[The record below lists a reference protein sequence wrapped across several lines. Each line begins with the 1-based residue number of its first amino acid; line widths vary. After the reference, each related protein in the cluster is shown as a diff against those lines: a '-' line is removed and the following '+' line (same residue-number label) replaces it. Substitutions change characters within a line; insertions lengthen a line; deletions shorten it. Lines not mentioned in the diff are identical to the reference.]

1 MENPSDPIITDE
13 VFTVIREAVQ
23 QTAES
28 INDLEGRHWSLNGN
42 IHTTNILGQK
52 ESTVPKNPELYKT
65 HWCRNILS
73 NRICSFGNDCW
84 FVHDSSELRSV
95 PHLNKTV
102 NVAPLF
108 NLSSSALYNRRVG
121 RF

>member
-1 MENPSDPIITDE
+1 MASCT
-13 VFTVIREAVQ
+13 T
-23 QTAES
+23 TAES
-28 INDLEGRHWSLNGN
+28 INDLESRHWSFNGN

-95 PHLNKTV
+95 PQLNKTV

-108 NLSSSALYNRRVG
+108 NLSSSALSNRRVG